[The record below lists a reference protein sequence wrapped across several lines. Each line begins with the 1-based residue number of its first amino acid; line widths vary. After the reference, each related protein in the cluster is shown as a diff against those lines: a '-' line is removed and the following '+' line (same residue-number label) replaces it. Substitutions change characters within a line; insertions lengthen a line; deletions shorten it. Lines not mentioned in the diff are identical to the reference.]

1 MPRIFDLAQPYFPGM
16 PHFPT
21 HPPFLFGLTKLHGE
35 IVGPEGMSSSADSI
49 ACSGHSGTHVDALGH
64 FSCAGFV
71 YGGVEIEQSYSTGLK
86 SHDAEAIQPF
96 VTRGVMLDIARLRGV
111 EALNVEDEI
120 SADDLERAA
129 REQGVAVKESE
140 VVLLRTGWGR
150 HFADAKRYL
159 NNAHMPGVRLDAAQW
174 ISARKVVAAGSDTLA
189 FEKLPSAAMPVHVHL
204 LVKSGIHIIENL
216 NLEELAAANVHEF
229 RFIGASLKI
238 RGGTGAP
245 IRPLAIV
252 E

>member
-35 IVGPEGMSSSADSI
+35 IVGPEDMSSSADSI
-49 ACSGHSGTHVDALGH
+49 AFSGHCGTHVDALGH

-71 YGGVEIEQSYSTGLK
+71 YGGVEIKQSYTAGLS
-86 SHDAEAIQPF
+86 SHDAEGIQPF
-96 VTRGVMLDIARLRGV
+96 VTRGVLLDIARLRGV
-111 EALNVEDEI
+111 AALDEKGEI
-120 SADDLERAA
+120 SADDLAHAA
-129 REQGVAVKESE
+129 REQRIEVRDSDVA
-140 VVLLRTGWGR
+140 LLRTGWGS

-159 NNAHMPGVRLDAAQW
+159 NNAQMPGVRLDAARW
-174 ISARKVVAAGSDTLA
+174 ISDRKVRAAGSDTLA

-216 NLEELAAANVHEF
+216 NLEELAAAKVYEF
-229 RFIGASLKI
+229 RFVGASLKI

>member
-1 MPRIFDLAQPYFPGM
+1 M

-21 HPPFLFGLTKLHGE
+21 HPAFVFGLTKLHGE
-35 IVGPEGMSSSADSI
+35 IMGPDGMSSSADSI
-49 ACSGHSGTHVDALGH
+49 AFSGHTGTHVDALGH

-71 YGGVEIEQSYSTGLK
+71 YGGVEVKQSYTAGLN

-96 VTRGVMLDIARLRGV
+96 VTRGVLLDIARLHGAD
-111 EALNVEDEI
+111 ALNAEDEI
-120 SADDLERAA
+120 SADDLESAA
-129 REQGVAVKESE
+129 REQRTDVKQSD

-150 HFADAKRYL
+150 YFSDAKRYL
-159 NNAHMPGVRLDAAQW
+159 NNTQLPGASLNAAQW

-204 LVKSGIHIIENL
+204 LVKSGIHILENL
-216 NLEELAAANVHEF
+216 NLEELAAAKVYEF

-245 IRPLAIV
+245 IRPLAII